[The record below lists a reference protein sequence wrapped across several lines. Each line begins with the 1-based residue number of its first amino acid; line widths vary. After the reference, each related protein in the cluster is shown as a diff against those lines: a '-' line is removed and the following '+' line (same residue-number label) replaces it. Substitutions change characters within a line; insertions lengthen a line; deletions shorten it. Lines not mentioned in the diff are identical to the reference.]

1 MIIPILTIKAKIILR
16 VILRVIRVII
26 ILMLRVRVMT
36 KDPLKNDV

>member
-1 MIIPILTIKAKIILR
+1 MIIPILTIKAKIMLR